1 MEANDGYTYCLIGSK
16 ISKDKLKCQRKKT
29 ATNLINKQQ
38 KSFQIL
44 VVKNTCVFF
53 VCFFCEFLTMFV
65 ANHIN
70 YNWQIKSEHNTLPL
84 DKAGAILFCCK

>member
-1 MEANDGYTYCLIGSK
+1 MEANDGYTSCLIGSK
-16 ISKDKLKCQRKKT
+16 ISKHKLKCQRKKP

-44 VVKNTCVFF
+44 VVKITCVFL
-53 VCFFCEFLTMFV
+53 CFCEFLTMFV

-70 YNWQIKSEHNTLPL
+70 YNWQIKSKHNTFPL

>member
-53 VCFFCEFLTMFV
+53 FVFL
-65 ANHIN
+65 
-70 YNWQIKSEHNTLPL
+70 
-84 DKAGAILFCCK
+84 

>member
-44 VVKNTCVFF
+44 VVKNSCVSFCVF
-53 VCFFCEFLTMFV
+53 V
-65 ANHIN
+65 N
-70 YNWQIKSEHNTLPL
+70 S
-84 DKAGAILFCCK
+84 

>member
-44 VVKNTCVFF
+44 VVKNTSVFF
-53 VCFFCEFLTMFV
+53 LCFFL
-65 ANHIN
+65 
-70 YNWQIKSEHNTLPL
+70 
-84 DKAGAILFCCK
+84 